1 MYPILKPGAVVK
13 IKKLQSPSE
22 SRTGCFVT
30 REMAELSGST
40 VKIKDIHSWD
50 INPLN
55 IRYIIDLDHGDHCW
69 AIDFFTVALLK
80 RKSL

>member
-22 SRTGCFVT
+22 SRTGCYVT
-30 REMAELSGST
+30 KKMVELSGST
-40 VKIKDIHSWD
+40 AKITEIRVHSD
-50 INPLN
+50 NPLA
-55 IRYIIDLDHGDHCW
+55 IRYFINLDNHEHCW
-69 AIDFFTVALLK
+69 AIDFFGTVLLK

>member
-13 IKKLQSPSE
+13 IKKLKKDEE
-22 SRTGCFVT
+22 SITGCLIT
-30 REMAELSGST
+30 KTMAELSGST
-40 VKIKDIHSWD
+40 VKIKDIYLWD

-55 IRYIIDLDHGDHCW
+55 IRYIIYLDHGRHCW

-80 RKSL
+80 RKAL